1 MSAGLF
7 YYLCAWIS
15 GDIYYLTFLGV
26 LDGRVSSGN
35 ALFVVM
41 EEGSFP
47 SVVFVFGLV
56 LLQSRLVVV
65 INLSE

>member
-1 MSAGLF
+1 MISKHPSIITGCVITWRSL
-7 YYLCAWIS
+7 AW
-15 GDIYYLTFLGV
+15 GGM
-26 LDGRVSSGN
+26 SSGN

-41 EEGSFP
+41 EEGLFP
-47 SVVFVFGLV
+47 SVVSVFGLV